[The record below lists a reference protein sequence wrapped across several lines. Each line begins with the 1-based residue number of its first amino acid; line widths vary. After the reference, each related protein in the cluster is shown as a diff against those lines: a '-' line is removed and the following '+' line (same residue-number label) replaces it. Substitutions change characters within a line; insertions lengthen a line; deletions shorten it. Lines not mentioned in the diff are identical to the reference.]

1 MRLLWLE
8 RRRRRLKPYRV
19 KDFLLREKFRRDYR
33 VIGRF
38 LLHNLSFDSVYDV
51 GCANGFLLSEFLAA
65 DKRCGGI
72 EVSPAV
78 RDVLPPELQ
87 PLVEVGDF
95 SAASGEW
102 DLVCCVEVAEHI
114 PPKRSRDLVAT
125 VTGLAGS
132 WIYFT
137 AALPGQTGRG
147 HVNCRPHEEWLAW
160 FGEAGWQPDENL
172 THLLREELEG
182 LDTAPWLR
190 GNSFI
195 LSNG

>member
-1 MRLLWLE
+1 MSWLE
-8 RRRRRLKPYRV
+8 RRRQRVKTYRV
-19 KDFLLREKFRRDYR
+19 KDFLLREKYRSDYR

-38 LLHNLSFDSVYDV
+38 LLRNLSFASVYDV

-72 EVSPAV
+72 ELSPAV
-78 RDVLPPELQ
+78 REVLPQELQ

-95 SAASGEW
+95 STARGEW

-114 PPKRSRDLVAT
+114 PPERSRDLVAA
-125 VTGLAGS
+125 VTGLARS

-147 HVNCRPHEEWLAW
+147 HVNCRPHEEWLSW
-160 FGEAGWQPDENL
+160 FDEAGWQQHDTL
-172 THLLREELEG
+172 TLRLREELEG
-182 LDTAPWLR
+182 LDSAPWLR
-190 GNSFI
+190 ANSFV
-195 LSNG
+195 LFSG